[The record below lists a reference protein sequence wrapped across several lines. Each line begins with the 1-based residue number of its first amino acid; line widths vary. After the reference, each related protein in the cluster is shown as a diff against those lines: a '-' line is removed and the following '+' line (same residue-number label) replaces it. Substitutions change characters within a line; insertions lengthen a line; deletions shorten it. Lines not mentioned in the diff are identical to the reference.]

1 MRFEGFP
8 LHHTLKDGRD
18 VVIRLTES
26 ADGPA
31 LLEFFRSLPEQDR
44 LYLKDD
50 VTKKEFIER
59 FLSGI
64 DYETMASMVVEHRGK
79 IVAEA
84 TLYRTRYGWMAHVG
98 EIRVIV
104 GRQYQ
109 HKGLGTELARQ
120 LVRMALALGLDKMIV
135 QIPTTQPS
143 ARRAF
148 EKLGFHHEATLIK
161 HVKDIRGRLHDLI
174 VLSND
179 ASELWESLENLTSEM
194 PPHMDSME

>member
-8 LHHTLKDGRD
+8 LHHTLKDGRE
-18 VVIRLTES
+18 VTIRLTETS
-26 ADGPA
+26 DGPA

-64 DYETMASMVVEHRGK
+64 DYETMASMVVEQKGK

-104 GRQYQ
+104 GRLYQ

-120 LVRMALALGLDKMIV
+120 LVRMALALGLDKMLV

-148 EKLGFHHEATLIK
+148 EKLGFHQEAVLIK
-161 HVKDIRGRLHDLI
+161 HVKDIRGRHHDLTI
-174 VLSND
+174 MCND
-179 ASELWESLENLTSEM
+179 VSELWESLENMTAEM